1 MNARDADVPGVRS
14 SAGVSRAPLDGA
26 PVNGAPVNGALDLAT
41 DRLTT
46 HSFQQMR

>member
-26 PVNGAPVNGALDLAT
+26 PVNGALDLAT